1 MGTKKTNCIDTPI
14 KRLPGQGL
22 REERDRLFEE
32 LINEPL
38 MICFVSIVFLVV
50 ECLHVFS
57 PIKPSV
63 WIGVGVAVLATVYA
77 VRKCIIGRRE
87 LRNYRRGEEGERIVA
102 QAIEQYLIPVGYKV
116 IHDIPVVK
124 DGHEFNVDH
133 LVIGTNGVFAIET
146 KNYAKPDRGSPIVRY
161 DGDWLYWNGKRHKRD
176 EAAQARSAAAAA
188 RECIARKLGMN
199 LYVHPVLCAV
209 GWCANSSNLYGH
221 PVLLVMEKTLGT
233 VIPKVAARQTLTEE
247 DQRRI
252 CSALM

>member
-1 MGTKKTNCIDTPI
+1 MLNDAG
-14 KRLPGQGL
+14 
-22 REERDRLFEE
+22 
-32 LINEPL
+32 IN
-38 MICFVSIVFLVV
+38 
-50 ECLHVFS
+50 VFS
-57 PIKPSV
+57 AITNQLLKP
-63 WIGVGVAVLATVYA
+63 
-77 VRKCIIGRRE
+77 E
-87 LRNYRRGEEGERIVA
+87 
-102 QAIEQYLIPVGYKV
+102 
-116 IHDIPVVK
+116 
-124 DGHEFNVDH
+124 
-133 LVIGTNGVFAIET
+133 
-146 KNYAKPDRGSPIVRY
+146 RGSPIVRY

-247 DQRRI
+247 DRRRI